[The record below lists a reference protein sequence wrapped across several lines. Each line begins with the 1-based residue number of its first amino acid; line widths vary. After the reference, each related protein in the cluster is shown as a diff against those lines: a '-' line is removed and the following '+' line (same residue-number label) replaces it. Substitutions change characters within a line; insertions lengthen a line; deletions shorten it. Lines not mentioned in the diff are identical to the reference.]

1 MSNIDKLIQD
11 LELEQLFAV
20 EAQIQQRIKQIIEKE
35 EITPLE
41 VAIIKHMAIK
51 SKTIWHV

>member
-20 EAQIQQRIKQIIEKE
+20 EAKIQQRIKQIIEKE